1 MVFCIHS
8 TEHRGVYFFEMA
20 EEAQHLFEGY
30 IYSKEVLKTS
40 HQNYSQYVVSC
51 EDFTLSYGIR
61 KHGTTLRN

>member
-1 MVFCIHS
+1 MVFCIHL

-20 EEAQHLFEGY
+20 EGAQHLFEGY
-30 IYSKEVLKTS
+30 IYSKVFNTS
-40 HQNYSQYVVSC
+40 HKNYLQFVVSC